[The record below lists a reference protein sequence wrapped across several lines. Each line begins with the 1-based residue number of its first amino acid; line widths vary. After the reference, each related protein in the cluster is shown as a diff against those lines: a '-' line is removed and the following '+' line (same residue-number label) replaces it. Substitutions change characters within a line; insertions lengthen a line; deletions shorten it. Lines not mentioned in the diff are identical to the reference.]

1 MLYLLIFT
9 NNLKFCDTHA
19 EEVWAFYSDLLV
31 SFSWSF
37 LLYTHMEQPFVL
49 LFVFSFFLFIAA
61 AAEYGS
67 SQARGQIRAVAASLH
82 YSHSN
87 AGSKLRLRSTPH
99 LTATPDP

>member
-19 EEVWAFYSDLLV
+19 EEVCAFYSDLLV

-87 AGSKLRLRSTPH
+87 ARSELHLQPILKLVAMPN
-99 LTATPDP
+99 P